1 MKKLLSIALAL
12 VLAMSLS
19 VNVFA
24 DSTIEPDDNGNPNP
38 GTASTAVEFSV
49 KPTYT
54 VTIPTKVE
62 LYKKTDTGTG
72 AVTYEQDENITASAG
87 VRLLNGQS
95 IQVTLSAGTD
105 GFVLTSGES
114 ATLDYTV
121 TVGETENAKTIASGD
136 TVATFGTS
144 ATKQTSTLHFAA
156 NDPTY
161 AGDYSDT
168 VVFTI
173 AIVNRTSA
181 NP

>member
-12 VLAMSLS
+12 VLVMSLS

-62 LYKKTDTGTG
+62 LDKKTDTGTG

-95 IQVTLSAGTD
+95 IQVKLSAGD
-105 GFVLTSGES
+105 GEDKFVLTSGES

-121 TVGETENAKTIASGD
+121 TVNNTEIENNGV
-136 TVATFGTS
+136 VATFETGQT
-144 ATKQTSTLHFAA
+144 AQTSTLHFAA